1 MVRLYATLET
11 KLTLAL
17 TRFCSLLTKM
27 AFTKTKKAK
36 WKMDREKLDFI
47 IKNVRFAKEKIEAA
61 NKVAGQIND
70 ELFEQTAGTIDEI
83 NELMVDLMIDL
94 EEWEEEQ
101 NG

>member
-1 MVRLYATLET
+1 M
-11 KLTLAL
+11 KGSLA
-17 TRFCSLLTKM
+17 
-27 AFTKTKKAK
+27 
-36 WKMDREKLDFI
+36 MDREKLDSI

-70 ELFEQTAGTIDEI
+70 ELFELTAGTIDEI

-94 EEWEEEQ
+94 EEWDEEQ